1 MDEGVCWTIKFSEAK
16 KWGVHGFIEKP
27 FSSATI
33 LETLS
38 YLIDN
43 REMRDIEG
51 SVGSV
56 GTGPARSY
64 LFV

>member
-16 KWGVHGFIEKP
+16 KLGVHGFIEKP

-33 LETLS
+33 LESLS
-38 YLIDN
+38 YLIEK

-56 GTGPARSY
+56 GTRPARGY
-64 LFV
+64 LSA